1 MVTKRKPPKQN
12 NEQGAPGKPARPS
25 VKGKAIARPEARPE
39 ADAAGSNDAA
49 ASAAKQ
55 AGAQVAAPGKPKRRI
70 AMPQSSTRLKQNQ
83 AANQA
88 APAQAGETGASQS
101 ARQPAPR
108 PAGVSAAQP
117 AQPARR
123 PVAQPAGSSAPQP
136 AGSSVGSSSPQAAS
150 QPARPSVSQP
160 SRPSVA
166 KRGTGKPTKARKP
179 LNVPSMQPDGNAP
192 ASAPGASAA
201 PAEQAS
207 AVEGK
212 GAALKRRLKRFSVAK
227 AEKTASDQAKQME
240 GTVSEADA
248 EQAKDA
254 ARAAVVSEAAK
265 RRLERR
271 QRMLK
276 RTGEGEGADAAGQ
289 GVAEGD
295 VAQGGEAGEGSQA
308 GETARKLPFN
318 LSELRLTWPV
328 VAVLVAIA
336 VVVVAVGSFSW
347 GRWLR
352 YDDAAD
358 FQGAWYA
365 NGTTSLVTVDGQEI
379 HLTSDVAYGY
389 TLDTGAKTITFT
401 FGDLQGQG
409 RYRFSADR
417 SELVITDGDGFSFW
431 GNLFSDIGWQ
441 FGQLITG
448 LQGKEAPREE
458 AVDGVTVLDRTPGEG
473 AVVAPTSSAPA
484 QDADASSADDA
495 SGNTGNGEAS
505 DGEIAD
511 GDAAGADATGD
522 SADGSSGSGSQEFTG
537 AVAEGGIESAGS
549 NAVTLEQLKSGSL
562 R

>member
-1 MVTKRKPPKQN
+1 MT
-12 NEQGAPGKPARPS
+12 
-25 VKGKAIARPEARPE
+25 
-39 ADAAGSNDAA
+39 
-49 ASAAKQ
+49 
-55 AGAQVAAPGKPKRRI
+55 
-70 AMPQSSTRLKQNQ
+70 
-83 AANQA
+83 
-88 APAQAGETGASQS
+88 
-101 ARQPAPR
+101 
-108 PAGVSAAQP
+108 
-117 AQPARR
+117 
-123 PVAQPAGSSAPQP
+123 
-136 AGSSVGSSSPQAAS
+136 
-150 QPARPSVSQP
+150 
-160 SRPSVA
+160 

-179 LNVPSMQPDGNAP
+179 LNVPSVQPGGDGNAP
-192 ASAPGASAA
+192 ASASGESAA

-207 AVEGK
+207 TAEGK

-240 GTVSEADA
+240 GAVSEADA

-254 ARAAVVSEAAK
+254 VRAAIAGEAAK

-276 RTGEGEGADAAGQ
+276 RTGEGEVADAAGQ

-318 LSELRLTWPV
+318 LSELHLTWPV

-336 VVVVAVGSFSW
+336 VVVVTVGSFSW

-458 AVDGVTVLDRTPGEG
+458 AVDGVTVLDRTLGEG
-473 AVVAPTSSAPA
+473 AVSAPASSAPA

-495 SGNTGNGEAS
+495 SGDGEAS
-505 DGEIAD
+505 DGETAD

-537 AVAEGGIESAGS
+537 AVAEGGIELAGS
-549 NAVTLEQLKSGSL
+549 NAVTLEQLKNGSL

>member
-1 MVTKRKPPKQN
+1 M
-12 NEQGAPGKPARPS
+12 
-25 VKGKAIARPEARPE
+25 
-39 ADAAGSNDAA
+39 
-49 ASAAKQ
+49 
-55 AGAQVAAPGKPKRRI
+55 
-70 AMPQSSTRLKQNQ
+70 
-83 AANQA
+83 
-88 APAQAGETGASQS
+88 
-101 ARQPAPR
+101 
-108 PAGVSAAQP
+108 
-117 AQPARR
+117 
-123 PVAQPAGSSAPQP
+123 
-136 AGSSVGSSSPQAAS
+136 
-150 QPARPSVSQP
+150 
-160 SRPSVA
+160 A

-179 LNVPSMQPDGNAP
+179 LNVPSVQPGGDGNAP
-192 ASAPGASAA
+192 ASAPGESAA

-318 LSELRLTWPV
+318 LSELHLTWPV

-336 VVVVAVGSFSW
+336 VAVVTVGSFSW

-417 SELVITDGDGFSFW
+417 SELVITDGDRFSFW

-448 LQGKEAPREE
+448 LQGKEVPREE
-458 AVDGVTVLDRTPGEG
+458 VVDGVTVLDRTPGEG
-473 AVVAPTSSAPA
+473 AVAAPASSAPA

-505 DGEIAD
+505 DGETAD
-511 GDAAGADATGD
+511 GEAAGADATGD

-537 AVAEGGIESAGS
+537 AVTEGGIESAGS

>member
-1 MVTKRKPPKQN
+1 MT
-12 NEQGAPGKPARPS
+12 
-25 VKGKAIARPEARPE
+25 
-39 ADAAGSNDAA
+39 
-49 ASAAKQ
+49 
-55 AGAQVAAPGKPKRRI
+55 
-70 AMPQSSTRLKQNQ
+70 
-83 AANQA
+83 
-88 APAQAGETGASQS
+88 
-101 ARQPAPR
+101 
-108 PAGVSAAQP
+108 
-117 AQPARR
+117 
-123 PVAQPAGSSAPQP
+123 
-136 AGSSVGSSSPQAAS
+136 
-150 QPARPSVSQP
+150 
-160 SRPSVA
+160 

-179 LNVPSMQPDGNAP
+179 LNVPSVQPGGDGNAP
-192 ASAPGASAA
+192 ASASGESAA
-201 PAEQAS
+201 PADQTS
-207 AVEGK
+207 AAEGK

-227 AEKTASDQAKQME
+227 AEKAASDQAKQME

-254 ARAAVVSEAAK
+254 ARAAIAGEAAK

-276 RTGEGEGADAAGQ
+276 RAGEGEGADAAGQ

-318 LSELRLTWPV
+318 LSELHLTWPV

-336 VVVVAVGSFSW
+336 VVVVTVGSFSW

-473 AVVAPTSSAPA
+473 AVATPASSAPA

-505 DGEIAD
+505 DGETAD
-511 GDAAGADATGD
+511 GEAAGADATGD

-549 NAVTLEQLKSGSL
+549 NAVTLEQLKSGPL

>member
-1 MVTKRKPPKQN
+1 MT
-12 NEQGAPGKPARPS
+12 
-25 VKGKAIARPEARPE
+25 
-39 ADAAGSNDAA
+39 
-49 ASAAKQ
+49 
-55 AGAQVAAPGKPKRRI
+55 
-70 AMPQSSTRLKQNQ
+70 
-83 AANQA
+83 
-88 APAQAGETGASQS
+88 
-101 ARQPAPR
+101 
-108 PAGVSAAQP
+108 
-117 AQPARR
+117 
-123 PVAQPAGSSAPQP
+123 
-136 AGSSVGSSSPQAAS
+136 
-150 QPARPSVSQP
+150 
-160 SRPSVA
+160 

-179 LNVPSMQPDGNAP
+179 LNVPSVQPGGDGNAP
-192 ASAPGASAA
+192 ASASGESAA

-207 AVEGK
+207 TAEGK

-240 GTVSEADA
+240 GAVSAADA

-254 ARAAVVSEAAK
+254 ARAAIAGEAAK

-276 RTGEGEGADAAGQ
+276 RTGEGEGADAAAQ
-289 GVAEGD
+289 GAAEGD
-295 VAQGGEAGEGSQA
+295 AAQGREAGEGPRA
-308 GETARKLPFN
+308 GEGARKLPFN
-318 LSELRLTWPV
+318 LPELHLTWPV

-336 VVVVAVGSFSW
+336 VVVVTVGSFSW

-473 AVVAPTSSAPA
+473 AVAAPASQAPA

-495 SGNTGNGEAS
+495 ASSDAGNGEAS
-505 DGEIAD
+505 DGETAD
-511 GDAAGADATGD
+511 GDAAGADAAGD
-522 SADGSSGSGSQEFTG
+522 SADGSSGSGSQGFTG

>member
-12 NEQGAPGKPARPS
+12 NVQGASAKPARPS
-25 VKGKAIARPEARPE
+25 VKGKAVARPEVRPE
-39 ADAAGSNDAA
+39 AAAAGSNDAA
-49 ASAAKQ
+49 ANAANQ

-88 APAQAGETGASQS
+88 TPAQAGE
-101 ARQPAPR
+101 
-108 PAGVSAAQP
+108 AGAAQS
-117 AQPARR
+117 
-123 PVAQPAGSSAPQP
+123 AGSSAAQAAGSAAGPSSSQAAPQP
-136 AGSSVGSSSPQAAS
+136 T
-150 QPARPSVSQP
+150 RPSVSQP

-179 LNVPSMQPDGNAP
+179 LGVPSVQPGGGGNAP
-192 ASAPGASAA
+192 ASAPGESAA

-207 AVEGK
+207 AAEGK
-212 GAALKRRLKRFSVAK
+212 GASLKRRLKRFSVAK
-227 AEKTASDQAKQME
+227 AEKTASDQAKRME
-240 GTVSEADA
+240 GTVSAADA
-248 EQAKDA
+248 EHAKDA
-254 ARAAVVSEAAK
+254 ARAAIAGEAAK

-276 RTGEGEGADAAGQ
+276 RTGEGEGADVAAQ

-295 VAQGGEAGEGSQA
+295 AAQGQEAGEGSQA
-308 GETARKLPFN
+308 GETAHKLPFN
-318 LSELRLTWPV
+318 LPELHLTWPV

-336 VVVVAVGSFSW
+336 VVVVTVGSFSW

-441 FGQLITG
+441 FGQLISG
-448 LQGKEAPREE
+448 LQGKEVPREE
-458 AVDGVTVLDRTPGEG
+458 VVDGVTVLDRTPGEG
-473 AVVAPTSSAPA
+473 AVEVPASSDPA

-495 SGNTGNGEAS
+495 ANGESA
-505 DGEIAD
+505 DGET
-511 GDAAGADATGD
+511 AGADAAGD
-522 SADGSSGSGSQEFTG
+522 SADDASGSGSQGFTG

>member
-25 VKGKAIARPEARPE
+25 VKGKAVARPEVRPEARPE
-39 ADAAGSNDAA
+39 AAAGSADAA

-88 APAQAGETGASQS
+88 TPAQAGEAGAAQS
-101 ARQPAPR
+101 ARQPA
-108 PAGVSAAQP
+108 
-117 AQPARR
+117 
-123 PVAQPAGSSAPQP
+123 AQPAGSSAAQAAGSAAGPSSSQAAPQP
-136 AGSSVGSSSPQAAS
+136 T
-150 QPARPSVSQP
+150 RPSVSQP

-179 LNVPSMQPDGNAP
+179 LGVPSVQPGGGGNAP
-192 ASAPGASAA
+192 ASAPGESAA

-207 AVEGK
+207 AAEGK
-212 GAALKRRLKRFSVAK
+212 GASLKRRLKRFSVAK
-227 AEKTASDQAKQME
+227 AEKTASDQAKRME
-240 GTVSEADA
+240 GTVSAADA
-248 EQAKDA
+248 EHAKDA
-254 ARAAVVSEAAK
+254 ARAAIAGEAAK

-276 RTGEGEGADAAGQ
+276 RTGEGEGADVAAQ

-295 VAQGGEAGEGSQA
+295 AAQGQEAGEGSQA
-308 GETARKLPFN
+308 GETAHKLPFN
-318 LSELRLTWPV
+318 LPELHLTWPV

-336 VVVVAVGSFSW
+336 VVVVTVGSFSW

-473 AVVAPTSSAPA
+473 AVAAPASPAPA
-484 QDADASSADDA
+484 QDADASFADDA
-495 SGNTGNGEAS
+495 SGNGEAS
-505 DGEIAD
+505 DGETAD
-511 GDAAGADATGD
+511 GEAAGVDASGD

-549 NAVTLEQLKSGSL
+549 NAVTLEQLKNGSL

>member
-1 MVTKRKPPKQN
+1 M
-12 NEQGAPGKPARPS
+12 
-25 VKGKAIARPEARPE
+25 
-39 ADAAGSNDAA
+39 
-49 ASAAKQ
+49 
-55 AGAQVAAPGKPKRRI
+55 
-70 AMPQSSTRLKQNQ
+70 
-83 AANQA
+83 
-88 APAQAGETGASQS
+88 
-101 ARQPAPR
+101 
-108 PAGVSAAQP
+108 
-117 AQPARR
+117 
-123 PVAQPAGSSAPQP
+123 
-136 AGSSVGSSSPQAAS
+136 
-150 QPARPSVSQP
+150 
-160 SRPSVA
+160 A

-179 LNVPSMQPDGNAP
+179 LGVPSVQPGGGGNAP
-192 ASAPGASAA
+192 ASAPGGSAA

-207 AVEGK
+207 AAEGK

-254 ARAAVVSEAAK
+254 ARAAVAGEAAK

-318 LSELRLTWPV
+318 LSELHLTWPV

-336 VVVVAVGSFSW
+336 VVVVTVGSFSW

-365 NGTTSLVTVDGQEI
+365 NGTTSLVTVDDQEI

-417 SELVITDGDGFSFW
+417 SELVITDGDRFSFW

-448 LQGKEAPREE
+448 LQGKEVPREE
-458 AVDGVTVLDRTPGEG
+458 VVDGVTVLDRTPGEG
-473 AVVAPTSSAPA
+473 AVAAPASSAPA

-505 DGEIAD
+505 DGETAD
-511 GDAAGADATGD
+511 GEAAGADATGD

>member
-25 VKGKAIARPEARPE
+25 VKGKAVARPEVRPEARPE
-39 ADAAGSNDAA
+39 AAAGSADAA

-70 AMPQSSTRLKQNQ
+70 AMPQSSTHLKQNQ

-88 APAQAGETGASQS
+88 TPAQAGEAGAAQS
-101 ARQPAPR
+101 ARQPA
-108 PAGVSAAQP
+108 
-117 AQPARR
+117 
-123 PVAQPAGSSAPQP
+123 AQPAGSSAAQAAGSAAGPSSSQAAPQP
-136 AGSSVGSSSPQAAS
+136 T
-150 QPARPSVSQP
+150 RPSVSQP

-179 LNVPSMQPDGNAP
+179 LGVPSVQPGGGGNAP
-192 ASAPGASAA
+192 ASAPGESAA

-207 AVEGK
+207 AAEGK
-212 GAALKRRLKRFSVAK
+212 GASLKRRLKRFSVAK
-227 AEKTASDQAKQME
+227 AEKTASDQAKRME
-240 GTVSEADA
+240 GTVSAADA
-248 EQAKDA
+248 EHAKDA
-254 ARAAVVSEAAK
+254 ARAAIAGEAAK

-276 RTGEGEGADAAGQ
+276 RTGEGEGADVAAQ

-295 VAQGGEAGEGSQA
+295 AAQGQEAGEGSQA
-308 GETARKLPFN
+308 GETAHKLPFN
-318 LSELRLTWPV
+318 LPELHLTWPV

-336 VVVVAVGSFSW
+336 VVVVTVGSFSW

-473 AVVAPTSSAPA
+473 AVAAPASPAPA
-484 QDADASSADDA
+484 QDADASFADDA
-495 SGNTGNGEAS
+495 SGNGEAS
-505 DGEIAD
+505 DGETAD
-511 GDAAGADATGD
+511 GEAAGVDASGD

-549 NAVTLEQLKSGSL
+549 NAVTLEQLKNGSL

>member
-39 ADAAGSNDAA
+39 AAAAGSNDAA

-88 APAQAGETGASQS
+88 APAQAGETGAAQS
-101 ARQPAPR
+101 ARQPASR
-108 PAGVSAAQP
+108 PAGSSAAQP
-117 AQPARR
+117 AGPFA
-123 PVAQPAGSSAPQP
+123 
-136 AGSSVGSSSPQAAS
+136 GSSSPQTAS
-150 QPARPSVSQP
+150 QSARPSVSQP

-179 LNVPSMQPDGNAP
+179 LNVPSVQPGGDGNAP
-192 ASAPGASAA
+192 ASASAGESAA

-207 AVEGK
+207 AAEGK

-240 GTVSEADA
+240 GAVSEADA

-254 ARAAVVSEAAK
+254 ARAAIAGEAAK

-276 RTGEGEGADAAGQ
+276 RTGEGEVADAAGQ

-318 LSELRLTWPV
+318 LSELHLTWPV

-336 VVVVAVGSFSW
+336 VVVVTVGSFSW

-352 YDDAAD
+352 YNDAAD

-389 TLDTGAKTITFT
+389 ALDTGAKTITFT

-448 LQGKEAPREE
+448 LQGREVPREE
-458 AVDGVTVLDRTPGEG
+458 VVDGVTVLDRTPGEG
-473 AVVAPTSSAPA
+473 AVSAPASSAPA
-484 QDADASSADDA
+484 QDADAASADDA
-495 SGNTGNGEAS
+495 SGNTGDGEAS
-505 DGEIAD
+505 DGETAD
-511 GDAAGADATGD
+511 GEAAGADASGD
-522 SADGSSGSGSQEFTG
+522 SADGPSGSGSQEFTG

-549 NAVTLEQLKSGSL
+549 NAVTLEQLKNGSL

>member
-25 VKGKAIARPEARPE
+25 VKGKAVARPEVRPEARPE
-39 ADAAGSNDAA
+39 AAAGSADAA

-88 APAQAGETGASQS
+88 TPAQAGEAGAAQS
-101 ARQPAPR
+101 ARQPA
-108 PAGVSAAQP
+108 
-117 AQPARR
+117 
-123 PVAQPAGSSAPQP
+123 AQPAGSSAAQAAGSAAGPSSSQAAPQP
-136 AGSSVGSSSPQAAS
+136 T
-150 QPARPSVSQP
+150 RPSVSQP

-179 LNVPSMQPDGNAP
+179 LGVPSVQPGGGGNAP
-192 ASAPGASAA
+192 ASAPGESAA

-207 AVEGK
+207 AAEGK
-212 GAALKRRLKRFSVAK
+212 GASLKRRLKRFSVAK
-227 AEKTASDQAKQME
+227 AEKTASDQAKRME
-240 GTVSEADA
+240 GTVSAADA
-248 EQAKDA
+248 EHAKDA
-254 ARAAVVSEAAK
+254 ARAAIAGEAAK

-276 RTGEGEGADAAGQ
+276 RTGEGEGADVAAQ

-295 VAQGGEAGEGSQA
+295 AAQGQEAGEGSQA
-308 GETARKLPFN
+308 GETAHKLPFN
-318 LSELRLTWPV
+318 LPELHLTWPV

-336 VVVVAVGSFSW
+336 VVVVTVGSFSW

-473 AVVAPTSSAPA
+473 AVSAPASSAPA
-484 QDADASSADDA
+484 QDADAS
-495 SGNTGNGEAS
+495 GNGEAS
-505 DGEIAD
+505 DGETAD
-511 GDAAGADATGD
+511 GEAAGVDASGD

-549 NAVTLEQLKSGSL
+549 NAVTLEQLKNGSL

>member
-25 VKGKAIARPEARPE
+25 VKGKVVARPEVRPEARPE
-39 ADAAGSNDAA
+39 AAAAGSNDAA

-55 AGAQVAAPGKPKRRI
+55 AGAQVTAPGKPKRRI

-88 APAQAGETGASQS
+88 APAQAGETGASQA
-101 ARQPAPR
+101 ARQLVSR
-108 PAGVSAAQP
+108 PAGSS
-117 AQPARR
+117 
-123 PVAQPAGSSAPQP
+123 VAQPAGPS
-136 AGSSVGSSSPQAAS
+136 AS
-150 QPARPSVSQP
+150 QPTRPSVSQP
-160 SRPSVA
+160 SRPSVT

-179 LNVPSMQPDGNAP
+179 LNVPSVQPGGDGNAP
-192 ASAPGASAA
+192 ASASGESAA
-201 PAEQAS
+201 PADQTS
-207 AVEGK
+207 AAEGK

-227 AEKTASDQAKQME
+227 AEKAASDQAKQME

-254 ARAAVVSEAAK
+254 ARAAIAGEAAK

-271 QRMLK
+271 QRMLR
-276 RTGEGEGADAAGQ
+276 RTEEGEGADAAGQ
-289 GVAEGD
+289 GAVEGGA
-295 VAQGGEAGEGSQA
+295 AQGGEAGEGSQA

-336 VVVVAVGSFSW
+336 VVVVTVGSFSW

-473 AVVAPTSSAPA
+473 AVSAPASSAPA

-495 SGNTGNGEAS
+495 SGNGEAS
-505 DGEIAD
+505 DGETAD
-511 GDAAGADATGD
+511 GEAAGVDASGD

-549 NAVTLEQLKSGSL
+549 NAVTLEQLKNGSL

>member
-25 VKGKAIARPEARPE
+25 VKGKAVARPEVRPEARPE
-39 ADAAGSNDAA
+39 AAAGSTDAA
-49 ASAAKQ
+49 ASAANQ

-88 APAQAGETGASQS
+88 APAQAGEAGASQS
-101 ARQPAPR
+101 ARQPVSR
-108 PAGVSAAQP
+108 PAGASAAQP

-123 PVAQPAGSSAPQP
+123 PVAQPAGSSVPQP
-136 AGSSVGSSSPQAAS
+136 AGSPVGSSSPQAAS
-150 QPARPSVSQP
+150 QPA
-160 SRPSVA
+160 RPSVA

-192 ASAPGASAA
+192 ASASAGESAA
-201 PAEQAS
+201 PAEHAS
-207 AVEGK
+207 AAEGK

-240 GTVSEADA
+240 GVVSEADA

-254 ARAAVVSEAAK
+254 ARAAIAGDAAK

-276 RTGEGEGADAAGQ
+276 HAGEGEGADAPGQ

-295 VAQGGEAGEGSQA
+295 ATQGGEAGEGSQA

-318 LSELRLTWPV
+318 LSELHLTWPV

-336 VVVVAVGSFSW
+336 VVVVTVGSFSW

-473 AVVAPTSSAPA
+473 AVSAPASSAPA
-484 QDADASSADDA
+484 QDADAS
-495 SGNTGNGEAS
+495 GNGEAS
-505 DGEIAD
+505 DGETAD
-511 GDAAGADATGD
+511 GEAAGVDASGD

-549 NAVTLEQLKSGSL
+549 NAVTLEQLKNGSL

>member
-1 MVTKRKPPKQN
+1 M
-12 NEQGAPGKPARPS
+12 
-25 VKGKAIARPEARPE
+25 
-39 ADAAGSNDAA
+39 
-49 ASAAKQ
+49 
-55 AGAQVAAPGKPKRRI
+55 
-70 AMPQSSTRLKQNQ
+70 
-83 AANQA
+83 
-88 APAQAGETGASQS
+88 
-101 ARQPAPR
+101 
-108 PAGVSAAQP
+108 
-117 AQPARR
+117 
-123 PVAQPAGSSAPQP
+123 
-136 AGSSVGSSSPQAAS
+136 
-150 QPARPSVSQP
+150 
-160 SRPSVA
+160 A

-179 LNVPSMQPDGNAP
+179 LGVPSVQPGGNAP
-192 ASAPGASAA
+192 AAAPGESAA

-207 AVEGK
+207 AAEGK

-227 AEKTASDQAKQME
+227 GEKTASDQAKQME
-240 GTVSEADA
+240 GAVSAADA

-254 ARAAVVSEAAK
+254 ARAAIAGEAAK

-276 RTGEGEGADAAGQ
+276 RTGEGEGADAAAQ

-295 VAQGGEAGEGSQA
+295 AAQGREAGEGSQA
-308 GETARKLPFN
+308 GEGARKLPFN
-318 LSELRLTWPV
+318 LPELHLTWPV

-336 VVVVAVGSFSW
+336 VVVVTVGSFSW

-448 LQGKEAPREE
+448 LQGKEVPREE

-473 AVVAPTSSAPA
+473 AVAAPA
-484 QDADASSADDA
+484 SQAPVQDADASSADDA
-495 SGNTGNGEAS
+495 ASSDTGNGEAS
-505 DGEIAD
+505 DGETAD
-511 GDAAGADATGD
+511 GDAAGADAAGD

>member
-1 MVTKRKPPKQN
+1 M
-12 NEQGAPGKPARPS
+12 
-25 VKGKAIARPEARPE
+25 
-39 ADAAGSNDAA
+39 
-49 ASAAKQ
+49 
-55 AGAQVAAPGKPKRRI
+55 
-70 AMPQSSTRLKQNQ
+70 
-83 AANQA
+83 
-88 APAQAGETGASQS
+88 
-101 ARQPAPR
+101 
-108 PAGVSAAQP
+108 
-117 AQPARR
+117 
-123 PVAQPAGSSAPQP
+123 
-136 AGSSVGSSSPQAAS
+136 
-150 QPARPSVSQP
+150 
-160 SRPSVA
+160 A

-179 LNVPSMQPDGNAP
+179 LGVPSVQPGGNAP
-192 ASAPGASAA
+192 VSAPGESAA
-201 PAEQAS
+201 PAEQACS
-207 AVEGK
+207 AEGK

-240 GTVSEADA
+240 GAISAADA

-254 ARAAVVSEAAK
+254 ARAAIAGEAAK

-276 RTGEGEGADAAGQ
+276 RTGEGEGADAAAQ
-289 GVAEGD
+289 GAAEGD
-295 VAQGGEAGEGSQA
+295 AAQGREAGEGSQA
-308 GETARKLPFN
+308 GEAARKLPVD
-318 LSELRLTWPV
+318 LSALHLTWPV
-328 VAVLVAIA
+328 VAVLVAVA
-336 VVVVAVGSFSW
+336 VVVVTVGSFSW

-358 FQGAWYA
+358 FQGTWYA

-441 FGQLITG
+441 FGQLISG
-448 LQGKEAPREE
+448 LQGKEVPREE
-458 AVDGVTVLDRTPGEG
+458 VVDGVTVLDRTPGEG
-473 AVVAPTSSAPA
+473 AVEVPASSDPA

-495 SGNTGNGEAS
+495 DAGES
-505 DGEIAD
+505 AD
-511 GDAAGADATGD
+511 GDTAGADAAGD
-522 SADGSSGSGSQEFTG
+522 SADGSSDSGSQGFTG

>member
-1 MVTKRKPPKQN
+1 M
-12 NEQGAPGKPARPS
+12 
-25 VKGKAIARPEARPE
+25 
-39 ADAAGSNDAA
+39 
-49 ASAAKQ
+49 
-55 AGAQVAAPGKPKRRI
+55 
-70 AMPQSSTRLKQNQ
+70 
-83 AANQA
+83 
-88 APAQAGETGASQS
+88 
-101 ARQPAPR
+101 
-108 PAGVSAAQP
+108 
-117 AQPARR
+117 
-123 PVAQPAGSSAPQP
+123 
-136 AGSSVGSSSPQAAS
+136 
-150 QPARPSVSQP
+150 
-160 SRPSVA
+160 A

-179 LNVPSMQPDGNAP
+179 LNVPSVQPGGDGNAP
-192 ASAPGASAA
+192 ASAPGESAA

-207 AVEGK
+207 AAEGK

-227 AEKTASDQAKQME
+227 AEKTASDQAKQVE

-254 ARAAVVSEAAK
+254 ARAAIAGEVAK

-276 RTGEGEGADAAGQ
+276 RTGEGEGADVAVQ
-289 GVAEGD
+289 GAAEGD
-295 VAQGGEAGEGSQA
+295 SAQGGEAGEGVQA

-318 LSELRLTWPV
+318 LSELHLTWPI

-336 VVVVAVGSFSW
+336 VVVVTVGSFSW

-473 AVVAPTSSAPA
+473 AVAAPASSAPA
-484 QDADASSADDA
+484 QDADASSADAASSDA
-495 SGNTGNGEAS
+495 GTGEAS
-505 DGEIAD
+505 DGETAD

-522 SADGSSGSGSQEFTG
+522 SADGSSGSGSQGFTG

-549 NAVTLEQLKSGSL
+549 NAVTLEQLKNGSL

>member
-25 VKGKAIARPEARPE
+25 VKGKAVARPEVRPE
-39 ADAAGSNDAA
+39 AATAGSGDAA
-49 ASAAKQ
+49 ANAANQ

-88 APAQAGETGASQS
+88 SPAQAGETGASQS
-101 ARQPAPR
+101 VRQSASR
-108 PAGVSAAQP
+108 PVGPSAA
-117 AQPARR
+117 
-123 PVAQPAGSSAPQP
+123 
-136 AGSSVGSSSPQAAS
+136 
-150 QPARPSVSQP
+150 QPARPSVSQQP
-160 SRPSVA
+160 RPSA
-166 KRGTGKPTKARKP
+166 SKRGAGKPTKARKP
-179 LNVPSMQPDGNAP
+179 LNVPSVQPGGDGK
-192 ASAPGASAA
+192 ASASAGESAA

-207 AVEGK
+207 AAQNK
-212 GAALKRRLKRFSVAK
+212 AAGMKRRLKRFSVAK

-240 GTVSEADA
+240 DTVSEADA
-248 EQAKDA
+248 DRAKDA
-254 ARAAVVSEAAK
+254 ARAAIAGEAAK

-276 RTGEGEGADAAGQ
+276 HTGEGEGADVAGQ
-289 GVAEGD
+289 GAIEGD
-295 VAQGGEAGEGSQA
+295 AAQGREAGEGSQA

-318 LSELRLTWPV
+318 VPKLHLTWPV

-336 VVVVAVGSFSW
+336 VVVVTVGTFSW
-347 GRWLR
+347 NRWLR

-401 FGDLQGQG
+401 FADLQGQG

-441 FGQLITG
+441 FGQLISG
-448 LQGKEAPREE
+448 LQGKEVPREE
-458 AVDGVTVLDRTPGEG
+458 VVDGVTVLDRTPGEG
-473 AVVAPTSSAPA
+473 AVEVPASSTPA
-484 QDADASSADDA
+484 QDADSSSADD
-495 SGNTGNGEAS
+495 TAS
-505 DGEIAD
+505 DDANAGESVD
-511 GDAAGADATGD
+511 GD
-522 SADGSSGSGSQEFTG
+522 SADGGSGSGSQGFTG

>member
-25 VKGKAIARPEARPE
+25 VKGKAVARPEARPE
-39 ADAAGSNDAA
+39 AAAAGSNDAA

-88 APAQAGETGASQS
+88 SPAQAGETGASQS
-101 ARQPAPR
+101 VRQSASR
-108 PAGVSAAQP
+108 PVGPSAA
-117 AQPARR
+117 
-123 PVAQPAGSSAPQP
+123 
-136 AGSSVGSSSPQAAS
+136 
-150 QPARPSVSQP
+150 QPARPSVSQQL
-160 SRPSVA
+160 RPSA
-166 KRGTGKPTKARKP
+166 SKRGAGKPTKARKP
-179 LNVPSMQPDGNAP
+179 LNVPSVQPGGDGK
-192 ASAPGASAA
+192 ASASAGESAA

-207 AVEGK
+207 AAQNK
-212 GAALKRRLKRFSVAK
+212 AAGMKRRLKRFSVAK

-248 EQAKDA
+248 DRAKDA
-254 ARAAVVSEAAK
+254 ARAAIAGEAAK

-276 RTGEGEGADAAGQ
+276 HTGEGEGAAAGQ
-289 GVAEGD
+289 GAIEGD
-295 VAQGGEAGEGSQA
+295 AAQGREAGEGSQA

-318 LSELRLTWPV
+318 VPKLQLTWPV

-336 VVVVAVGSFSW
+336 VVVVAVGTFSW
-347 GRWLR
+347 NRWLR

-389 TLDTGAKTITFT
+389 TIDTGAKTITFT
-401 FGDLQGQG
+401 FADLQGQG

-448 LQGKEAPREE
+448 LQGKEVPREE
-458 AVDGVTVLDRTPGEG
+458 VVDGVTVLDRTPGEG
-473 AVVAPTSSAPA
+473 AVEVPASSTPA
-484 QDADASSADDA
+484 QDADASSADDTA
-495 SGNTGNGEAS
+495 PDDANAGES
-505 DGEIAD
+505 VD
-511 GDAAGADATGD
+511 GD
-522 SADGSSGSGSQEFTG
+522 SAEGGSGSGSQGFTG

>member
-1 MVTKRKPPKQN
+1 MKRH
-12 NEQGAPGKPARPS
+12 
-25 VKGKAIARPEARPE
+25 
-39 ADAAGSNDAA
+39 
-49 ASAAKQ
+49 
-55 AGAQVAAPGKPKRRI
+55 
-70 AMPQSSTRLKQNQ
+70 
-83 AANQA
+83 
-88 APAQAGETGASQS
+88 
-101 ARQPAPR
+101 
-108 PAGVSAAQP
+108 
-117 AQPARR
+117 
-123 PVAQPAGSSAPQP
+123 
-136 AGSSVGSSSPQAAS
+136 
-150 QPARPSVSQP
+150 
-160 SRPSVA
+160 
-166 KRGTGKPTKARKP
+166 
-179 LNVPSMQPDGNAP
+179 
-192 ASAPGASAA
+192 
-201 PAEQAS
+201 
-207 AVEGK
+207 
-212 GAALKRRLKRFSVAK
+212 LKRFSVAK

-248 EQAKDA
+248 ERAKDA
-254 ARAAVVSEAAK
+254 ALAAIAGEAAK

-271 QRMLK
+271 QRML
-276 RTGEGEGADAAGQ
+276 RHGGEGADAADQ

-295 VAQGGEAGEGSQA
+295 SAQGREAGEGSQA
-308 GETARKLPFN
+308 GEAARKLPFN
-318 LSELRLTWPV
+318 LPALHLTWPV

-336 VVVVAVGSFSW
+336 MVVIMVGSFSW

-473 AVVAPTSSAPA
+473 AVSAPASSAPA

-495 SGNTGNGEAS
+495 SGNGEAS
-505 DGEIAD
+505 DGETAD
-511 GDAAGADATGD
+511 GEAAGVDASGD

-549 NAVTLEQLKSGSL
+549 NAVTLEQLKNGSL

>member
-25 VKGKAIARPEARPE
+25 VKGKAVARPEVRPE
-39 ADAAGSNDAA
+39 AAANAA
-49 ASAAKQ
+49 NQASSQ
-55 AGAQVAAPGKPKRRI
+55 AAAPGKPKRRI

-88 APAQAGETGASQS
+88 APAQDRETAG
-101 ARQPAPR
+101 
-108 PAGVSAAQP
+108 AQP
-117 AQPARR
+117 AGR
-123 PVAQPAGSSAPQP
+123 PAGSSA
-136 AGSSVGSSSPQAAS
+136 A
-150 QPARPSVSQP
+150 QPARPSVSQQP
-160 SRPSVA
+160 RPSA
-166 KRGTGKPTKARKP
+166 SKRGAGKPTKARKP
-179 LNVPSMQPDGNAP
+179 LNIPSVQSGGDGNAP
-192 ASAPGASAA
+192 ASASGESAA

-207 AVEGK
+207 AAQAK
-212 GAALKRRLKRFSVAK
+212 AAGAKRRLKRFSVAK
-227 AEKTASDQAKQME
+227 AEKTASDQAKKME

-248 EQAKDA
+248 EHAKDA
-254 ARAAVVSEAAK
+254 ARAAIAGEAAK

-276 RTGEGEGADAAGQ
+276 RTGEGEGADAAAQ
-289 GVAEGD
+289 GAAEGD
-295 VAQGGEAGEGSQA
+295 AAQGREAGEGPRA
-308 GETARKLPFN
+308 GEGARKLPFN
-318 LSELRLTWPV
+318 LPELHLTWPV

-336 VVVVAVGSFSW
+336 VVVVTVGSFSW

-365 NGTTSLVTVDGQEI
+365 NGTTSLVTVDDQEI

-441 FGQLITG
+441 FGQLISG
-448 LQGKEAPREE
+448 LQGKEVPREE
-458 AVDGVTVLDRTPGEG
+458 VVDGVTVLDRTPGEG
-473 AVVAPTSSAPA
+473 AVEVPASSDPA

-495 SGNTGNGEAS
+495 DAGES
-505 DGEIAD
+505 AD
-511 GDAAGADATGD
+511 GDTAGADAAGD
-522 SADGSSGSGSQEFTG
+522 SADGSSGSGSQGFTG

>member
-25 VKGKAIARPEARPE
+25 VKGKAVARPEVRPE
-39 ADAAGSNDAA
+39 AAAAASNDAA
-49 ASAAKQ
+49 ANAANQ
-55 AGAQVAAPGKPKRRI
+55 AGSQAAAQGKPKRRI

-88 APAQAGETGASQS
+88 TPAQAGEAGAAQS
-101 ARQPAPR
+101 ARQPVSRTEGALGSR
-108 PAGVSAAQP
+108 PVRQP
-117 AQPARR
+117 A
-123 PVAQPAGSSAPQP
+123 AQPAGSSA
-136 AGSSVGSSSPQAAS
+136 A
-150 QPARPSVSQP
+150 QPARPSISQP

-179 LNVPSMQPDGNAP
+179 LNVSSVQPGGGGNAP
-192 ASAPGASAA
+192 ASAPGESAA

-207 AVEGK
+207 VAEGK

-240 GTVSEADA
+240 GTVSAADA
-248 EQAKDA
+248 EHAKDA
-254 ARAAVVSEAAK
+254 ARAAIAGEAAK

-276 RTGEGEGADAAGQ
+276 RTGEGEGTDAAGQ
-289 GVAEGD
+289 GVVEGD
-295 VAQGGEAGEGSQA
+295 AAQGEEAGEGLQA
-308 GETARKLPFN
+308 SEPAHKLPFN
-318 LSELRLTWPV
+318 LPELHLTWPV

-336 VVVVAVGSFSW
+336 VVVVTVGSFSW

-417 SELVITDGDGFSFW
+417 SELVITDGDRFSFW

-473 AVVAPTSSAPA
+473 AVAVPASQAPA

-495 SGNTGNGEAS
+495 ASSDTGNGEAS
-505 DGEIAD
+505 DSETAD
-511 GDAAGADATGD
+511 GDAAGADAEGD

>member
-25 VKGKAIARPEARPE
+25 VKGKAVARPEVRP
-39 ADAAGSNDAA
+39 DAASAGSNDAA
-49 ASAAKQ
+49 ANAANQ
-55 AGAQVAAPGKPKRRI
+55 AGSQAAAPGKPKRRI

-88 APAQAGETGASQS
+88 APAQDRETVG
-101 ARQPAPR
+101 
-108 PAGVSAAQP
+108 AQP
-117 AQPARR
+117 AGR
-123 PVAQPAGSSAPQP
+123 PAGSSA
-136 AGSSVGSSSPQAAS
+136 A

-179 LNVPSMQPDGNAP
+179 LNIPSVQSGGDGNAP
-192 ASAPGASAA
+192 ASASGESAA

-207 AVEGK
+207 AAQAK
-212 GAALKRRLKRFSVAK
+212 AAGAKRRLKRFSVAK
-227 AEKTASDQAKQME
+227 AEKTASDQAKKME

-248 EQAKDA
+248 EHAKDA
-254 ARAAVVSEAAK
+254 ARAAIAGEAAK

-276 RTGEGEGADAAGQ
+276 RTGEGAGADAAGQ
-289 GVAEGD
+289 GIAEGD
-295 VAQGGEAGEGSQA
+295 AAQGREAGEGPRA
-308 GETARKLPFN
+308 GEGARKLPFN
-318 LSELRLTWPV
+318 LPELHLTWPV

-336 VVVVAVGSFSW
+336 VVVVTVGSFSW

-473 AVVAPTSSAPA
+473 AVAAPASQVPA

-495 SGNTGNGEAS
+495 ANGESA
-505 DGEIAD
+505 DGET
-511 GDAAGADATGD
+511 AGADAAGD
-522 SADGSSGSGSQEFTG
+522 SADDASGSGSQGFTG

>member
-25 VKGKAIARPEARPE
+25 VKGKAVARPEVRPEARPE
-39 ADAAGSNDAA
+39 AVAGSADAA
-49 ASAAKQ
+49 ASAAKR

-88 APAQAGETGASQS
+88 SPAQAGETAAAQS

-108 PAGVSAAQP
+108 PAGSTAVRPAQ
-117 AQPARR
+117 QPARSSAG
-123 PVAQPAGSSAPQP
+123 PSSSQPAE
-136 AGSSVGSSSPQAAS
+136 
-150 QPARPSVSQP
+150 QPARPSVT
-160 SRPSVA
+160 
-166 KRGTGKPTKARKP
+166 KRGGKAGGTGKPTKARKP
-179 LNVPSMQPDGNAP
+179 LNVPSVQPGRDGKAP
-192 ASAPGASAA
+192 ASTPAGESAA

-207 AVEGK
+207 APEGK

-227 AEKTASDQAKQME
+227 AEKTASDRAKQIE
-240 GTVSEADA
+240 GAVSEADA

-254 ARAAVVSEAAK
+254 ARAAIAGEAAK

-276 RTGEGEGADAAGQ
+276 RSEEGEGADVAGR
-289 GVAEGD
+289 GVTEGD
-295 VAQGGEAGEGSQA
+295 AVQVQEPGEGSQA
-308 GETARKLPFN
+308 GEAARKLPF
-318 LSELRLTWPV
+318 SVPELHLTWPV

-336 VVVVAVGSFSW
+336 VVVVTVGSFSW

-365 NGTTSLVTVDGQEI
+365 NGTTSLVTVDGQKI

-448 LQGKEAPREE
+448 LQGKEVPREE

-473 AVVAPTSSAPA
+473 AVAVPASTAPA
-484 QDADASSADDA
+484 QDADASSADASA
-495 SGNTGNGEAS
+495 SGDAGTGEAS
-505 DGEIAD
+505 DGEPAD
-511 GDAAGADATGD
+511 GDAAGSDATGD
-522 SADGSSGSGSQEFTG
+522 SADDGSGSGSQGFTG
-537 AVAEGGIESAGS
+537 GVAEGGIESAGS

>member
-25 VKGKAIARPEARPE
+25 VKGKAVARPEVRPEARPE
-39 ADAAGSNDAA
+39 AAAGSTDAA
-49 ASAAKQ
+49 ASAANQ

-88 APAQAGETGASQS
+88 APAQAGEAGASQS
-101 ARQPAPR
+101 ARQPVSR
-108 PAGVSAAQP
+108 PAGASAAQP

-123 PVAQPAGSSAPQP
+123 PVAQPAGSSVPQP
-136 AGSSVGSSSPQAAS
+136 AGSPVGSSSPQAAS
-150 QPARPSVSQP
+150 QPA
-160 SRPSVA
+160 RPSVA

-192 ASAPGASAA
+192 ASASAGESAA
-201 PAEQAS
+201 PAEHAS
-207 AVEGK
+207 AAEGK

-240 GTVSEADA
+240 GVVSEADA

-254 ARAAVVSEAAK
+254 ARAAIAGDAAK

-276 RTGEGEGADAAGQ
+276 HAGEGEGADAPGQ

-295 VAQGGEAGEGSQA
+295 ATQGGEAGEGSQA

-318 LSELRLTWPV
+318 LSELHLTWPV

-336 VVVVAVGSFSW
+336 VVVVTVGSFSW

-389 TLDTGAKTITFT
+389 TLDTGAKTITLT

-473 AVVAPTSSAPA
+473 AVSAPASSAPA
-484 QDADASSADDA
+484 QDADAS
-495 SGNTGNGEAS
+495 GNGEAS
-505 DGEIAD
+505 DGETAD
-511 GDAAGADATGD
+511 GEAAGVDASGD

-549 NAVTLEQLKSGSL
+549 NAVTLEQLKNGSL

>member
-25 VKGKAIARPEARPE
+25 VKGKAVARPEVRPE
-39 ADAAGSNDAA
+39 AAAAASNDAA
-49 ASAAKQ
+49 ANAANQ

-88 APAQAGETGASQS
+88 APAQAGEAGAAQS
-101 ARQPAPR
+101 ARQPVSR
-108 PAGVSAAQP
+108 PAGASGS
-117 AQPARR
+117 QPARQ
-123 PVAQPAGSSAPQP
+123 PAAQPAGSSAPQP
-136 AGSSVGSSSPQAAS
+136 T
-150 QPARPSVSQP
+150 RPSVSQP

-179 LNVPSMQPDGNAP
+179 LNVPSVQPGGDGNAP
-192 ASAPGASAA
+192 ASAPGESAA
-201 PAEQAS
+201 TAEQAS
-207 AVEGK
+207 AAEGK

-227 AEKTASDQAKQME
+227 AEKTASDQAKQVE

-254 ARAAVVSEAAK
+254 ARAAIAGEAAK

-276 RTGEGEGADAAGQ
+276 RTGEGEGADVAVQ
-289 GVAEGD
+289 GAAEGD
-295 VAQGGEAGEGSQA
+295 SAQGGEAGEGVQA

-318 LSELRLTWPV
+318 LSELHLTWPI

-336 VVVVAVGSFSW
+336 VVVVTVGSFSW

-473 AVVAPTSSAPA
+473 AVAAPASSAPA

-495 SGNTGNGEAS
+495 SSDAGTGEAS
-505 DGEIAD
+505 DGETAD

-522 SADGSSGSGSQEFTG
+522 SADGSSGSGSQGFTG

-549 NAVTLEQLKSGSL
+549 NAVTLEQLKNGSL

>member
-1 MVTKRKPPKQN
+1 MT
-12 NEQGAPGKPARPS
+12 
-25 VKGKAIARPEARPE
+25 
-39 ADAAGSNDAA
+39 
-49 ASAAKQ
+49 
-55 AGAQVAAPGKPKRRI
+55 
-70 AMPQSSTRLKQNQ
+70 
-83 AANQA
+83 
-88 APAQAGETGASQS
+88 
-101 ARQPAPR
+101 
-108 PAGVSAAQP
+108 
-117 AQPARR
+117 
-123 PVAQPAGSSAPQP
+123 
-136 AGSSVGSSSPQAAS
+136 
-150 QPARPSVSQP
+150 
-160 SRPSVA
+160 

-179 LNVPSMQPDGNAP
+179 LNVPSVQPGGDGNAP
-192 ASAPGASAA
+192 ASASGESAA

-207 AVEGK
+207 TAEGK
-212 GAALKRRLKRFSVAK
+212 GAALKRGLKRFSVAK
-227 AEKTASDQAKQME
+227 AEKTASDHAKQME
-240 GTVSEADA
+240 GAVSEADA

-254 ARAAVVSEAAK
+254 ARAAIAGEAAK

-271 QRMLK
+271 QRMLR
-276 RTGEGEGADAAGQ
+276 RTEEGEGADAAGQ
-289 GVAEGD
+289 GAVEGGA
-295 VAQGGEAGEGSQA
+295 AQGGEAGEGSQA

-336 VVVVAVGSFSW
+336 VVVVTVGSFSW

-365 NGTTSLVTVDGQEI
+365 NGTTSMVTVDGQEI

-473 AVVAPTSSAPA
+473 AVAAPASSAPA

-495 SGNTGNGEAS
+495 SSNAGNGEAS
-505 DGEIAD
+505 DGETAD
-511 GDAAGADATGD
+511 GEGAVADATGD

-562 R
+562 

>member
-25 VKGKAIARPEARPE
+25 VKGKAVARPEARPE
-39 ADAAGSNDAA
+39 AAAAGSNDAA

-88 APAQAGETGASQS
+88 APAQAGETGAAQS
-101 ARQPAPR
+101 ARQTASR
-108 PAGVSAAQP
+108 
-117 AQPARR
+117 
-123 PVAQPAGSSAPQP
+123 PAGSSAAQP
-136 AGSSVGSSSPQAAS
+136 VGPSAGSSSPQTAL
-150 QPARPSVSQP
+150 QPTRPSVSQP

-179 LNVPSMQPDGNAP
+179 LNIPSMQPDGNAP
-192 ASAPGASAA
+192 ASASAGESAA

-207 AVEGK
+207 TAEGK

-240 GTVSEADA
+240 GAVSEADA

-254 ARAAVVSEAAK
+254 ARAAIAGEAAK

-276 RTGEGEGADAAGQ
+276 RAGEGEGADAAGQ

-295 VAQGGEAGEGSQA
+295 VTQGGEAGEVSQA

-318 LSELRLTWPV
+318 LSELHLTWPV

-336 VVVVAVGSFSW
+336 VVVVTVGSFSW

-431 GNLFSDIGWQ
+431 GNLFSDISWQ

-448 LQGKEAPREE
+448 LQGKEVPREE
-458 AVDGVTVLDRTPGEG
+458 VVDGVTVLDRTPGEG
-473 AVVAPTSSAPA
+473 AVAAPASSAPA

-505 DGEIAD
+505 DGETAD
-511 GDAAGADATGD
+511 GEAAGADATGD

>member
-25 VKGKAIARPEARPE
+25 VKGKAVARPEVRPE
-39 ADAAGSNDAA
+39 AVAAGSNDAVANA
-49 ASAAKQ
+49 ANQ

-88 APAQAGETGASQS
+88 APAQAGEAGASQS

-108 PAGVSAAQP
+108 PAGSSAA
-117 AQPARR
+117 
-123 PVAQPAGSSAPQP
+123 
-136 AGSSVGSSSPQAAS
+136 

-179 LNVPSMQPDGNAP
+179 LGVPSVQPGGGGNAP
-192 ASAPGASAA
+192 ASAPGESAA
-201 PAEQAS
+201 LVEQAS
-207 AVEGK
+207 VAEGK
-212 GAALKRRLKRFSVAK
+212 GASLKRRLKRFSVAK
-227 AEKTASDQAKQME
+227 AEKTASDQAKRME
-240 GTVSEADA
+240 GTVSAADA

-254 ARAAVVSEAAK
+254 ARAAIAGEAAK

-276 RTGEGEGADAAGQ
+276 RTREGEGADAAGQ
-289 GVAEGD
+289 GVVEGD
-295 VAQGGEAGEGSQA
+295 AAQGEEAGEGSQA

-318 LSELRLTWPV
+318 LSELHLTWPV

-336 VVVVAVGSFSW
+336 VVVVTVGSFSW
-347 GRWLR
+347 GRWLH

-365 NGTTSLVTVDGQEI
+365 NGTTSMVTVDGQEI

-389 TLDTGAKTITFT
+389 ALDTGAKTITFT

-473 AVVAPTSSAPA
+473 AVSAPASSAPA

-495 SGNTGNGEAS
+495 SGIAGNGEAY
-505 DGEIAD
+505 DGETAD
-511 GDAAGADATGD
+511 GEAAGADASGD
-522 SADGSSGSGSQEFTG
+522 SADGSSGSGSQGFTG

>member
-25 VKGKAIARPEARPE
+25 VKGKAVARPEVRPE
-39 ADAAGSNDAA
+39 AAAAASNDAA
-49 ASAAKQ
+49 ANAANQ
-55 AGAQVAAPGKPKRRI
+55 ASSQAAAPGKPKRRI

-88 APAQAGETGASQS
+88 APAQDRETVG
-101 ARQPAPR
+101 
-108 PAGVSAAQP
+108 AQP
-117 AQPARR
+117 AGR
-123 PVAQPAGSSAPQP
+123 PAGSSA
-136 AGSSVGSSSPQAAS
+136 A

-179 LNVPSMQPDGNAP
+179 LNVPSVQSGGDGNAP
-192 ASAPGASAA
+192 ASASGESAA

-207 AVEGK
+207 AAQAK
-212 GAALKRRLKRFSVAK
+212 AAGAKRRLKRFSVAK
-227 AEKTASDQAKQME
+227 AEKTASDQAKKME

-248 EQAKDA
+248 EHAKDA
-254 ARAAVVSEAAK
+254 ARAAIAGEAAK

-276 RTGEGEGADAAGQ
+276 RTGEGAGADAAGQ
-289 GVAEGD
+289 GIVEGD
-295 VAQGGEAGEGSQA
+295 SVQGREAGEGSQA
-308 GETARKLPFN
+308 GEAARKLPFN
-318 LSELRLTWPV
+318 LPVLHLTWPV

-336 VVVVAVGSFSW
+336 MVVIMVGSFSW

-358 FQGAWYA
+358 FQGTWYA

-441 FGQLITG
+441 FGQLISG
-448 LQGKEAPREE
+448 LQGKEVPREE
-458 AVDGVTVLDRTPGEG
+458 VVDGVTVLDRTPGEG
-473 AVVAPTSSAPA
+473 AVEVPASSDPA
-484 QDADASSADDA
+484 QDADASSADDSA
-495 SGNTGNGEAS
+495 SGDAG
-505 DGEIAD
+505 DGETAD
-511 GDAAGADATGD
+511 GDTAGADAAGD
-522 SADGSSGSGSQEFTG
+522 SADGSSGSGSQGFTG
-537 AVAEGGIESAGS
+537 AVAEGGVESAGS

>member
-25 VKGKAIARPEARPE
+25 VKGKAVARPEVRPE
-39 ADAAGSNDAA
+39 AAAAASNDAA
-49 ASAAKQ
+49 ANAADQ
-55 AGAQVAAPGKPKRRI
+55 ASSQVAAPGKPKRRI

-88 APAQAGETGASQS
+88 APAQDRETAG
-101 ARQPAPR
+101 
-108 PAGVSAAQP
+108 AQP
-117 AQPARR
+117 AGR
-123 PVAQPAGSSAPQP
+123 PAGSSA
-136 AGSSVGSSSPQAAS
+136 A
-150 QPARPSVSQP
+150 QPARPSVSQQP
-160 SRPSVA
+160 RPSA
-166 KRGTGKPTKARKP
+166 SKRGAGKPTKARKP
-179 LNVPSMQPDGNAP
+179 LNVPSVQPGGDGK
-192 ASAPGASAA
+192 ASALAGESAA

-207 AVEGK
+207 AAQTK
-212 GAALKRRLKRFSVAK
+212 AAGMKRRLKRFSVAK
-227 AEKTASDQAKQME
+227 AEKTASDQAKKME

-248 EQAKDA
+248 EHAKDA
-254 ARAAVVSEAAK
+254 ARAAIAGEAAK

-276 RTGEGEGADAAGQ
+276 RTGEGAGADAAGQ
-289 GVAEGD
+289 GIVEGD
-295 VAQGGEAGEGSQA
+295 SVQGREAGEGSQA
-308 GETARKLPFN
+308 GEAARKLPFN
-318 LSELRLTWPV
+318 LPELHLTWPV

-336 VVVVAVGSFSW
+336 MVVIMVGSFSW

-365 NGTTSLVTVDGQEI
+365 NGTTSLVAVDGQEI

-441 FGQLITG
+441 FGQLISG
-448 LQGKEAPREE
+448 LQGKEVPREE
-458 AVDGVTVLDRTPGEG
+458 VVDGVTVLDRTPGEG
-473 AVVAPTSSAPA
+473 AVEVPASSDPA

-495 SGNTGNGEAS
+495 DAGES
-505 DGEIAD
+505 AD
-511 GDAAGADATGD
+511 GDTAGADAAGD
-522 SADGSSGSGSQEFTG
+522 SADGSSGSGSQGFTG

>member
-1 MVTKRKPPKQN
+1 MQ
-12 NEQGAPGKPARPS
+12 PG
-25 VKGKAIARPEARPE
+25 G
-39 ADAAGSNDAA
+39 DGSAT
-49 ASAAKQ
+49 ASAS
-55 AGAQVAAPGKPKRRI
+55 GESV
-70 AMPQSSTRLKQNQ
+70 
-83 AANQA
+83 
-88 APAQAGETGASQS
+88 APA
-101 ARQPAPR
+101 
-108 PAGVSAAQP
+108 
-117 AQPARR
+117 
-123 PVAQPAGSSAPQP
+123 
-136 AGSSVGSSSPQAAS
+136 
-150 QPARPSVSQP
+150 
-160 SRPSVA
+160 
-166 KRGTGKPTKARKP
+166 
-179 LNVPSMQPDGNAP
+179 D
-192 ASAPGASAA
+192 
-201 PAEQAS
+201 QAS
-207 AVEGK
+207 TAEGK

-240 GTVSEADA
+240 GAVSEADA

-254 ARAAVVSEAAK
+254 ARAAIAGEAAK

-276 RTGEGEGADAAGQ
+276 RAGEGEGADAAGQ

-318 LSELRLTWPV
+318 LSELHLTWPV

-336 VVVVAVGSFSW
+336 VVVVTVGSFSW

-473 AVVAPTSSAPA
+473 AVSAPASSAPA
-484 QDADASSADDA
+484 QDADAS
-495 SGNTGNGEAS
+495 GNGEAS
-505 DGEIAD
+505 DGETAD
-511 GDAAGADATGD
+511 GEAAGVDASGD

-549 NAVTLEQLKSGSL
+549 NAVTLEQLKNGSL

>member
-1 MVTKRKPPKQN
+1 M
-12 NEQGAPGKPARPS
+12 
-25 VKGKAIARPEARPE
+25 
-39 ADAAGSNDAA
+39 
-49 ASAAKQ
+49 
-55 AGAQVAAPGKPKRRI
+55 
-70 AMPQSSTRLKQNQ
+70 
-83 AANQA
+83 
-88 APAQAGETGASQS
+88 
-101 ARQPAPR
+101 
-108 PAGVSAAQP
+108 
-117 AQPARR
+117 
-123 PVAQPAGSSAPQP
+123 
-136 AGSSVGSSSPQAAS
+136 
-150 QPARPSVSQP
+150 
-160 SRPSVA
+160 A

-179 LNVPSMQPDGNAP
+179 LNVSSVQPGGGGNAP
-192 ASAPGASAA
+192 ASAPGESAA

-207 AVEGK
+207 VAEGK

-248 EQAKDA
+248 EHAKDA
-254 ARAAVVSEAAK
+254 ARAAIAGEAAK

-276 RTGEGEGADAAGQ
+276 HTGEGEGADAAAQ

-295 VAQGGEAGEGSQA
+295 AAQGQEAGEGSQA
-308 GETARKLPFN
+308 GETAHKLPFN
-318 LSELRLTWPV
+318 LPELHLTWPV
-328 VAVLVAIA
+328 VAVLVTIA
-336 VVVVAVGSFSW
+336 VVVVTVGSFSW

-431 GNLFSDIGWQ
+431 GNLFSEIGWQ

-473 AVVAPTSSAPA
+473 AVAAPASSASA

-495 SGNTGNGEAS
+495 ASSDTGNGEAS
-505 DGEIAD
+505 DGETAD
-511 GDAAGADATGD
+511 GDAAGADAAGD
-522 SADGSSGSGSQEFTG
+522 SADGANGSGSQEFTG

>member
-25 VKGKAIARPEARPE
+25 VKGKAVARPEVRPEARPE
-39 ADAAGSNDAA
+39 AAAAGSNDAA

-88 APAQAGETGASQS
+88 APAQAGEAGASQA
-101 ARQPAPR
+101 ARQLVSR
-108 PAGVSAAQP
+108 PAGASAAQP
-117 AQPARR
+117 A
-123 PVAQPAGSSAPQP
+123 G
-136 AGSSVGSSSPQAAS
+136 
-150 QPARPSVSQP
+150 PSVSQP
-160 SRPSVA
+160 SRPSVT

-179 LNVPSMQPDGNAP
+179 LNVPSVQPGGDGSAP
-192 ASAPGASAA
+192 ASASGESVAPADQTSAA
-201 PAEQAS
+201 
-207 AVEGK
+207 EGK

-227 AEKTASDQAKQME
+227 AEKAASDQAKQME

-254 ARAAVVSEAAK
+254 ARAAIAGEAAK

-271 QRMLK
+271 QRMLR
-276 RTGEGEGADAAGQ
+276 RTEEGEGADAAGQ
-289 GVAEGD
+289 GAVEGGA
-295 VAQGGEAGEGSQA
+295 AQGGEAGEGSQA

-336 VVVVAVGSFSW
+336 VVVVTVGSFSW

-458 AVDGVTVLDRTPGEG
+458 VVDGVTVLDRTPGEG
-473 AVVAPTSSAPA
+473 AVAAPASSAPA
-484 QDADASSADDA
+484 QDADASSVDDA

-505 DGEIAD
+505 GGETAD
-511 GDAAGADATGD
+511 GDAASADASGD
-522 SADGSSGSGSQEFTG
+522 SVDGSSGSGSQEFTG

-549 NAVTLEQLKSGSL
+549 NAVTLEQLKNGSL

>member
-1 MVTKRKPPKQN
+1 M
-12 NEQGAPGKPARPS
+12 
-25 VKGKAIARPEARPE
+25 
-39 ADAAGSNDAA
+39 
-49 ASAAKQ
+49 
-55 AGAQVAAPGKPKRRI
+55 
-70 AMPQSSTRLKQNQ
+70 
-83 AANQA
+83 
-88 APAQAGETGASQS
+88 
-101 ARQPAPR
+101 
-108 PAGVSAAQP
+108 
-117 AQPARR
+117 
-123 PVAQPAGSSAPQP
+123 
-136 AGSSVGSSSPQAAS
+136 
-150 QPARPSVSQP
+150 
-160 SRPSVA
+160 A

-179 LNVPSMQPDGNAP
+179 LNVPSVQPGGDGNAP
-192 ASAPGASAA
+192 ASVSGESAA

-207 AVEGK
+207 TAEGK

-227 AEKTASDQAKQME
+227 AEKIASDQAKQME
-240 GTVSEADA
+240 GAVSEADA

-254 ARAAVVSEAAK
+254 ARAAIAGEAAK

-276 RTGEGEGADAAGQ
+276 RAGEGEVADAAGR

-295 VAQGGEAGEGSQA
+295 VAQGGEAGEVSRA

-318 LSELRLTWPV
+318 LSELHLTWPV

-336 VVVVAVGSFSW
+336 VVVVTVGSFSW

-473 AVVAPTSSAPA
+473 AVAAPASSAPA

-495 SGNTGNGEAS
+495 SGNGEDS
-505 DGEIAD
+505 DGETAD
-511 GDAAGADATGD
+511 GDAAGAAAAGD

>member
-25 VKGKAIARPEARPE
+25 VKGKAVARPEVRPE
-39 ADAAGSNDAA
+39 AATAGSGDAA
-49 ASAAKQ
+49 ANAANQ

-88 APAQAGETGASQS
+88 SPAQAGETGASQS
-101 ARQPAPR
+101 VRQSASR
-108 PAGVSAAQP
+108 PVGPSAA
-117 AQPARR
+117 
-123 PVAQPAGSSAPQP
+123 
-136 AGSSVGSSSPQAAS
+136 
-150 QPARPSVSQP
+150 QPARPSVSQQP
-160 SRPSVA
+160 RPSA
-166 KRGTGKPTKARKP
+166 SKRGAGKPTKARKP
-179 LNVPSMQPDGNAP
+179 LNVPSVQPGGDGK
-192 ASAPGASAA
+192 ASASAGESAA

-207 AVEGK
+207 AAQNK
-212 GAALKRRLKRFSVAK
+212 AAGMKRRLKRFSVAK

-248 EQAKDA
+248 DRAKDA
-254 ARAAVVSEAAK
+254 ARAAIAGEAAK

-276 RTGEGEGADAAGQ
+276 HTGEGEGADAAGQ
-289 GVAEGD
+289 GAIEGD
-295 VAQGGEAGEGSQA
+295 AAQGREAGEGSQA

-318 LSELRLTWPV
+318 VPKLHLTWPV
-328 VAVLVAIA
+328 VAVVVAIA
-336 VVVVAVGSFSW
+336 VVVVAVGTFSW
-347 GRWLR
+347 NRWLR

-389 TLDTGAKTITFT
+389 ALDTGAKTITFT
-401 FGDLQGQG
+401 FADLQGQG

-441 FGQLITG
+441 FGQLISG
-448 LQGKEAPREE
+448 LQGKEVPREE
-458 AVDGVTVLDRTPGEG
+458 VVDGVTVLDRTPGEG
-473 AVVAPTSSAPA
+473 AVEVPASTAPA
-484 QDADASSADDA
+484 QDADASSADD
-495 SGNTGNGEAS
+495 TAS
-505 DGEIAD
+505 DDANAGESVD
-511 GDAAGADATGD
+511 GEAAGADASGD
-522 SADGSSGSGSQEFTG
+522 SADGGSGSGSQGFTG

>member
-1 MVTKRKPPKQN
+1 M
-12 NEQGAPGKPARPS
+12 
-25 VKGKAIARPEARPE
+25 
-39 ADAAGSNDAA
+39 
-49 ASAAKQ
+49 
-55 AGAQVAAPGKPKRRI
+55 
-70 AMPQSSTRLKQNQ
+70 
-83 AANQA
+83 
-88 APAQAGETGASQS
+88 
-101 ARQPAPR
+101 
-108 PAGVSAAQP
+108 
-117 AQPARR
+117 
-123 PVAQPAGSSAPQP
+123 
-136 AGSSVGSSSPQAAS
+136 
-150 QPARPSVSQP
+150 
-160 SRPSVA
+160 A

-192 ASAPGASAA
+192 ASASAGESAA

-207 AVEGK
+207 TAEGK

-248 EQAKDA
+248 EQAKDV
-254 ARAAVVSEAAK
+254 ARAAIAGEAAK

-276 RTGEGEGADAAGQ
+276 RAGEGEGADAAGQ

-295 VAQGGEAGEGSQA
+295 VAQGGEAGEVSQA

-318 LSELRLTWPV
+318 LSELHLTWPV

-336 VVVVAVGSFSW
+336 VVVVTVGSFSW

-417 SELVITDGDGFSFW
+417 SELVITDGDRFSFW

-448 LQGKEAPREE
+448 LQGKEVPREE
-458 AVDGVTVLDRTPGEG
+458 PVDGVTVLDRTPGEG
-473 AVVAPTSSAPA
+473 AVAAPASSAPA
-484 QDADASSADDA
+484 QDVDASSADDA

-505 DGEIAD
+505 NGETADGE
-511 GDAAGADATGD
+511 AAGADATGD
-522 SADGSSGSGSQEFTG
+522 SADGSSGSGSQGFTG

>member
-25 VKGKAIARPEARPE
+25 VKGKVVARPEVRPEARPE
-39 ADAAGSNDAA
+39 AAAAGSNDAA

-55 AGAQVAAPGKPKRRI
+55 AGAQVTAPGKPKRRI

-88 APAQAGETGASQS
+88 APAQAGETGASQA
-101 ARQPAPR
+101 ARQLVSR
-108 PAGVSAAQP
+108 PAGASAAQP
-117 AQPARR
+117 AGP
-123 PVAQPAGSSAPQP
+123 SA
-136 AGSSVGSSSPQAAS
+136 GSSSPQTAP

-160 SRPSVA
+160 SRPSVT

-179 LNVPSMQPDGNAP
+179 LNVPSVQPGGDGSAP
-192 ASAPGASAA
+192 ASASGESVAPADQTSAA
-201 PAEQAS
+201 
-207 AVEGK
+207 EGK
-212 GAALKRRLKRFSVAK
+212 GTALKRRLKRFSVAK
-227 AEKTASDQAKQME
+227 AEKAASDQAKQME

-254 ARAAVVSEAAK
+254 ARVAIAGEAAK

-271 QRMLK
+271 QRMLR
-276 RTGEGEGADAAGQ
+276 RTEEGEGADAAGQ
-289 GVAEGD
+289 GAVEGGA
-295 VAQGGEAGEGSQA
+295 AQGGEAGEGSQA

-336 VVVVAVGSFSW
+336 VVVVTVGSFSW

-473 AVVAPTSSAPA
+473 AVSAPASSAPA
-484 QDADASSADDA
+484 QDADAS
-495 SGNTGNGEAS
+495 GNGEAS
-505 DGEIAD
+505 DGETAD
-511 GDAAGADATGD
+511 GEAAGADATGD
-522 SADGSSGSGSQEFTG
+522 SADGSRGSGSQEFTG

-549 NAVTLEQLKSGSL
+549 NAVTLEQLKNGSL

>member
-25 VKGKAIARPEARPE
+25 VKGKAVARPEVHP
-39 ADAAGSNDAA
+39 DAASAGSNDVAA
-49 ASAAKQ
+49 NAANQ
-55 AGAQVAAPGKPKRRI
+55 AGSQAAAPGKPKRRI

-88 APAQAGETGASQS
+88 APAQAGEAAGP
-101 ARQPAPR
+101 QPAGR
-108 PAGVSAAQP
+108 
-117 AQPARR
+117 
-123 PVAQPAGSSAPQP
+123 PAGSSA
-136 AGSSVGSSSPQAAS
+136 A
-150 QPARPSVSQP
+150 QPARPSVSQQP
-160 SRPSVA
+160 RPSA
-166 KRGTGKPTKARKP
+166 SKRGAGKPTKARKP
-179 LNVPSMQPDGNAP
+179 LNVPSVQPGGDGKAP
-192 ASAPGASAA
+192 ASTGESAA

-207 AVEGK
+207 AAQTK
-212 GAALKRRLKRFSVAK
+212 AAGMKRRLKRFSVAK

-248 EQAKDA
+248 ERARDA
-254 ARAAVVSEAAK
+254 ARAAIAGEAAK

-271 QRMLK
+271 QRML
-276 RTGEGEGADAAGQ
+276 RHGGEGADAAGQ

-295 VAQGGEAGEGSQA
+295 SAQGREAGEGSQA
-308 GETARKLPFN
+308 GEAARRLPFN
-318 LSELRLTWPV
+318 LPALHLTWPV

-336 VVVVAVGSFSW
+336 MVVIIVGSFSW

-389 TLDTGAKTITFT
+389 TLDTGAKTIMFT

-448 LQGKEAPREE
+448 LQGKEVPREE
-458 AVDGVTVLDRTPGEG
+458 VVDGVTVLDRTPGEG
-473 AVVAPTSSAPA
+473 AVEVPASSPPA

-495 SGNTGNGEAS
+495 ANGES
-505 DGEIAD
+505 AD
-511 GDAAGADATGD
+511 GDTAGADAAGD
-522 SADGSSGSGSQEFTG
+522 SADGSSGSGSQGFTG

>member
-1 MVTKRKPPKQN
+1 M
-12 NEQGAPGKPARPS
+12 S
-25 VKGKAIARPEARPE
+25 
-39 ADAAGSNDAA
+39 
-49 ASAAKQ
+49 
-55 AGAQVAAPGKPKRRI
+55 
-70 AMPQSSTRLKQNQ
+70 
-83 AANQA
+83 
-88 APAQAGETGASQS
+88 
-101 ARQPAPR
+101 
-108 PAGVSAAQP
+108 
-117 AQPARR
+117 
-123 PVAQPAGSSAPQP
+123 
-136 AGSSVGSSSPQAAS
+136 
-150 QPARPSVSQP
+150 
-160 SRPSVA
+160 

-179 LNVPSMQPDGNAP
+179 LNVPSVQPGGDGNAP
-192 ASAPGASAA
+192 ASASAGESAA

-207 AVEGK
+207 TAEGK

-240 GTVSEADA
+240 GAVSEADA
-248 EQAKDA
+248 EQTKDA
-254 ARAAVVSEAAK
+254 ARAAIAGEAAK

-276 RTGEGEGADAAGQ
+276 RAGEGEGTDAAGQ

-295 VAQGGEAGEGSQA
+295 VAQGGEAGEVSQA

-318 LSELRLTWPV
+318 LSELHLTWPV

-336 VVVVAVGSFSW
+336 VVVVTVGSFSW

-448 LQGKEAPREE
+448 LQGKEVPREE
-458 AVDGVTVLDRTPGEG
+458 PVDGVTVLDRTPGEG
-473 AVVAPTSSAPA
+473 AVAAPASSAPA
-484 QDADASSADDA
+484 QDVDASSADDA
-495 SGNTGNGEAS
+495 SGNTGSGEAS
-505 DGEIAD
+505 NGETADGE
-511 GDAAGADATGD
+511 AAGADATGD
-522 SADGSSGSGSQEFTG
+522 SADGSSGSGSQGFTG
-537 AVAEGGIESAGS
+537 AVTEGGIESAGS
-549 NAVTLEQLKSGSL
+549 NAVTLEQLKSGAL